1 MPDPISLLV
10 VWAPSAGSEEVAR
23 LQVAPG
29 TTVEQAVAC
38 SALVRQVAALGGV
51 DVKYGVWGRLAA
63 AESLVH
69 DGDRIERVVVEQ
81 RLKRIGRCRLRK
93 QGLMLAE
100 TVGTGIADV
109 LKITTRRRGEA
120 ANHVLSP
127 TAKTGDADTEFL
139 C

>member
-51 DVKYGVWGRLAA
+51 VVKYGVWGRLAA

-69 DGDRIERVVVEQ
+69 DGDRIELYRP
-81 RLKRIGRCRLRK
+81 LKVDPKLARSRRAQK
-93 QGLMLAE
+93 QKA
-100 TVGTGIADV
+100 T
-109 LKITTRRRGEA
+109 KA
-120 ANHVLSP
+120 AK
-127 TAKTGDADTEFL
+127 AAG
-139 C
+139 